1 MTKPLHFDELV
12 YILIG
17 LLAFLLF
24 IGVSN
29 LITFTN
35 GYGFVF
41 FPESFL
47 IAMAPYGIILF
58 FRLLKWKRH

>member
-12 YILIG
+12 YVLIG

-47 IAMAPYGIILF
+47 IAMAPYGMILF
-58 FRLLKWKRH
+58 FRVIQWKKY